1 MFQSLIDRLTHR
13 CLRHPWVTI
22 GISALLLIAG
32 IIGAVQL
39 KLELIPS
46 IEFPQTLIMA
56 SNPGAEAQ
64 DTLQQVTIPLEK
76 AVKDIKGVVNVEST
90 TQGGM
95 TFITVRNKFGL
106 DQAAL
111 RTKIQKAVDSLNYPE
126 GMQKPE
132 LLTFSLDDL
141 PIAMVS
147 VSSSSLDLKNLK
159 VLVDESIVPALK
171 NVDQI
176 ADVQLSGGQE
186 LPEGQSGQPGGLAQ
200 APAVEPDPTPTELPA
215 TEPTMPAGSENPASS
230 NPLPASWQFAG
241 QAQKIELNSPDD
253 VTPEMFQVIAKMAPQ
268 MLKDLTPDNLRGF
281 SPEVLAWLPVDF
293 VDTLDESLRTEL
305 DALAQPAGGLSSK
318 AIATAA
324 AAAELAAHAP
334 ALSGIWLEP
343 ASDGTPSRM
352 KTAADLIYNGFFPTA
367 AEYLNAFVSSS
378 GPYVSAFMRDL
389 APEVILWLNETEP
402 GFLTS
407 LKPATLR
414 LFSLDALGS
423 LPETYLSSIDPALR
437 KELEGILAGTI
448 AVFIPTST
456 INRVDG
462 NPSLSMAIYK
472 DGEANIVTVSHRL
485 FDALDELEKET
496 PGLRFDIVFEQS
508 SFIEES
514 ISGVVREGGLGA
526 AFAVLIILFFLS
538 GTVSGRYRL
547 SWRSTLVTGVSIPL
561 SIFIAFALMKWLPP
575 AASVLFKPLSK
586 ATADIP
592 VLGVITLL
600 LYRLFPEGMT
610 LNIMTLSGMTVAVG
624 RVIDDS
630 IVVLENIYRHIQR
643 GEDRKEA
650 VLVGTRDVALPI
662 LASTVTTVVVF
673 LPIGVIGGLIGSFFL
688 PFGMAVTYALGASFL
703 VAVTIVPLLAYLF
716 IRKEHL
722 PEEKETAFQRGYTPV
737 LKWAL
742 KNKAST
748 LAIAAVLFLAS
759 VYLLAQQPRAFLP
772 NFGEQQLSVS
782 VKMSNGTGMVETNAL
797 AAEFETRLENI
808 TGLGV
813 VQSEIGS
820 SGMMSSFMG
829 GGVDQGAASLTIGFT
844 DLSRVKQITD
854 EVRQA
859 AVKHFGEDNVTVS
872 SGSMSSGAFGGFSL
886 VLSGDPDQLTAFN
899 SQAVQI
905 LEGVDGLANVSSNL
919 LDQNQILRVDGQS
932 AVRFSGEL
940 ETSDSLGVI
949 AEAKQVLAKALPE
962 GLTVSEGFESQ
973 QQTEGFAQAARAIL
987 VSIIAVYLVMVIAFR
1002 SFVHPF
1008 TILFSLP
1015 LAIIGAA
1022 IALWITNRVVGLSA
1036 MVGLMMLVGIVV
1048 TNAIILVDRVR
1059 RNRTLRGLAT
1069 QEALIEAGRTRLR
1082 PILMTATAT
1091 ILALVPLA
1099 LGFNQGAIIAAD
1111 LATVVIGGLFTS
1123 TMLTLLVVPVMFSL
1137 LDGITRIKVLREK

>member
-1 MFQSLIDRLTHR
+1 MFQSLIDRLTRR
-13 CLRHPWVTI
+13 CLRHPWITI
-22 GISALLLIAG
+22 SISALLLLAG
-32 IIGAVQL
+32 IIGALQM

-46 IEFPQTLIMA
+46 IEFPQTLILA

-64 DTLQQVTIPLEK
+64 DTLQQVTIPLEN
-76 AVKDIKGVVNVEST
+76 AVKDIQGVVNVEST
-90 TQGGM
+90 TQGSM
-95 TFITVRNKFGL
+95 TFITVRNKFGI
-106 DQAAL
+106 DQEEL
-111 RTKIQKAVDSLNYPE
+111 RAEIQKAVDSLAYPE
-126 GMQKPE
+126 DMKKPE
-132 LLTFSLDDL
+132 LLTFGMDDL

-147 VSSSSLDLKNLK
+147 VSSSNLDLQALK
-159 VLVDESIVPALK
+159 ALVDESIVPAL
-171 NVDQI
+171 NGLDQI

-186 LPEGQSGQPGGLAQ
+186 LPQAAAGESAQ
-200 APAVEPDPTPTELPA
+200 VKAVEPEPTQAPTPA
-215 TEPTMPAGSENPASS
+215 PTQPAGSGNPD
-230 NPLPASWQFAG
+230 NLLPASWKLAG
-241 QAQKIELNSPDD
+241 QMQNIELNSVDD
-253 VTPEMFQVIAKMAPQ
+253 VTPEMFQAVAKMAPQ
-268 MLKDLTPDNLRGF
+268 MLKDLTPENLRGL

-293 VDTLDESLRTEL
+293 AGTLDATLRSEL
-305 DALAQPAGGLSSK
+305 DILAQPAGGLSAK
-318 AIATAA
+318 ATAAAA

-343 ASDGTPSRM
+343 AADGTPSTM

-367 AEYLNAFVSSS
+367 AEYLNAFAASS
-378 GPYVSAFMRDL
+378 GPFVTAFMKDL
-389 APEVILWLNETEP
+389 TPEVILWLNETET
-402 GFLTS
+402 GFLNN
-407 LKPATLR
+407 LNPATLR
-414 LFSLDALGS
+414 LCSQPVLGS

-437 KELEGILAGTI
+437 TELEGIAAGTI
-448 AVFIPTST
+448 AVFIPTDT

-462 NPSLSMAIYK
+462 NPSLTLVLYK
-472 DGEANIVTVSHRL
+472 DGDANIVTVSHRL
-485 FDALDELEKET
+485 FNALDDLEQKT
-496 PGLRFDIVFEQS
+496 PGLRFDVVFEQA
-508 SFIEES
+508 SFIQES

-526 AFAVLIILFFLS
+526 VFAVLIILLFLS
-538 GTVSGRYRL
+538 GIVGGRYRL

-561 SIFIAFALMKWLPP
+561 SIFIAFALMNWLPP
-575 AASVLFKPLSK
+575 VASLLFKPLSK

-592 VLGVITLL
+592 VLGTITLL
-600 LYRLFPEGMT
+600 LFRLFPEGMT

-650 VLVGTRDVALPI
+650 VLVGVHDVALAI

-673 LPIGVIGGLIGSFFL
+673 LPIGIIGGLIGSFFL

-716 IRKEHL
+716 IRKENL
-722 PEEKETAFQRGYTPV
+722 PEEKETPLQRGYTP
-737 LKWAL
+737 LLRWAL
-742 KNKAST
+742 KNKAAT
-748 LAIAAVLFLAS
+748 LAIATLLFLSS
-759 VYLLAQQPRAFLP
+759 VYLMSRQPRAFLP
-772 NFGEQQLSVS
+772 SFGEQQLSIS
-782 VKMSNGTGMVETNAL
+782 VKMPNGTGMVETDARV
-797 AAEFETRLENI
+797 AGFETKLKDI

-820 SGMMSSFMG
+820 AGMMSSMMG
-829 GGVDQGAASLTIGFT
+829 GGVDQTAASLTIGFT
-844 DLSRVKQITD
+844 DLKHVKQITD
-854 EVRQA
+854 QVRESAIQ
-859 AVKHFGEDNVTVS
+859 HFGAENVTVS
-872 SGSMSSGAFGGFSL
+872 SGSLSSGAFGGFSL
-886 VLSGDPDQLTAFN
+886 VLSGDPDQLAAFN
-899 SQAVQI
+899 SQALQV

-932 AVRFSGEL
+932 AVRFSGEV
-940 ETSDSLGVI
+940 ETSNTLGVI
-949 AEAKQVLAKALPE
+949 AEAKQALAKALPE
-962 GLTVSEGFESQ
+962 GLTVTEGFESQ
-973 QQTEGFAQAARAIL
+973 QQTQGFAQAARAIL
-987 VSIIAVYLVMVIAFR
+987 VSVLAVYLVMVVAFR

-1048 TNAIILVDRVR
+1048 TNAIILVDRVI
-1059 RNRTLRGLAT
+1059 RNRALRGMST

-1082 PILMTATAT
+1082 PILMTAIAT
-1091 ILALVPLA
+1091 MLALLPLA

-1137 LDGITRIKVLREK
+1137 LDHLRFPKK

>member
-1 MFQSLIDRLTHR
+1 MFQSSIDRLTRR

-32 IIGAVQL
+32 IIGALQM

-46 IEFPQTLIMA
+46 IEFPQTMILA
-56 SNPGAEAQ
+56 TNPGAEAQ
-64 DTLQQVTIPLEK
+64 DTLQQVTIPLEN

-90 TQGGM
+90 TQGSM

-106 DQAAL
+106 DQDAL
-111 RTKIQKAVDSLNYPE
+111 RTEIQKAVDSLTYPE
-126 GMQKPE
+126 GMKIPE
-132 LLTFSLDDL
+132 LLTFGMDDL
-141 PIAMVS
+141 PVAMVS
-147 VSSSSLDLKNLK
+147 VSSSSLDLQNLK

-171 NVDQI
+171 DLDQI
-176 ADVQLSGGQE
+176 AEVQLSGGQE
-186 LPEGQSGQPGGLAQ
+186 LPEGAAGGAAQ
-200 APAVEPDPTPTELPA
+200 VQAAEPEPTEIPTPA
-215 TEPTMPAGSENPASS
+215 PTKPTGSENPD
-230 NPLPASWQFAG
+230 NPLPASWKLAG
-241 QAQKIELNSPDD
+241 QMQGIELNSTDD
-253 VTPEMFQVIAKMAPQ
+253 ITPEMFQAIAKMAPQ
-268 MLKDLTPDNLRGF
+268 MLKDLTPENLRGL

-293 VDTLDESLRTEL
+293 VNTLDATLRSEL
-305 DALAQPAGGLSSK
+305 DSLAQPAGGLSAK

-324 AAAELAAHAP
+324 AAAELAARAP

-343 ASDGTPSRM
+343 ASDGTPSTL

-367 AEYLNAFVSSS
+367 AEYLNAFTATS
-378 GPYVSAFMRDL
+378 GPYVPAFMKDL
-389 APEVILWLNETEP
+389 TPEVILWLDEIEP

-414 LFSLDALGS
+414 LLSPDVLGS

-437 KELEGILAGTI
+437 EELEGIAAGTI

-462 NPSLSMAIYK
+462 NPSLTLVIYK
-472 DGEANIVTVSHRL
+472 DGEANVVSVSHRL
-485 FDALDELEKET
+485 FKALDELEKET
-496 PGLRFDIVFEQS
+496 TGLRFDLIFEQA

-526 AFAVLIILFFLS
+526 VFAVIIILLFLS
-538 GTVSGRYRL
+538 GIVGGRYRL

-561 SIFIAFALMKWLPP
+561 SIFIAFALMNWFSP

-586 ATADIP
+586 ATANIP
-592 VLGVITLL
+592 VLGAITLL

-650 VLVGTRDVALPI
+650 VLVGTRDVALAI

-673 LPIGVIGGLIGSFFL
+673 LPIGVIGGLIGAFFL

-716 IRKEHL
+716 IRKENL
-722 PEEKETAFQRGYTPV
+722 PEEKETVLQRGYTPV
-737 LKWAL
+737 LRWAL

-748 LAIAAVLFLAS
+748 LAIATVLFLAS
-759 VYLLAQQPRAFLP
+759 VYLLAQQPRAFMP
-772 NFGEQQLSVS
+772 SFGEQQLSVT
-782 VKMSNGTGMVETNAL
+782 VTMPDGTGMADTNAL
-797 AAEFETRLENI
+797 VAGFETKLEDI

-820 SGMMSSFMG
+820 GGLMSSFMG

-844 DLSRVKQITD
+844 DLKHVKSIT
-854 EVRQA
+854 EQVRQIA
-859 AVKHFGEDNVTVS
+859 IKHFGEENVTVS
-872 SGSMSSGAFGGFSL
+872 SGSLSSSAFAGFSL
-886 VLSGDPDQLTAFN
+886 VLSGDPDQLAAFN
-899 SQAVQI
+899 SQALQI
-905 LEGVDGLANVSSNL
+905 LEGVEGLANISSNL

-932 AVRFSGEL
+932 AVRFSGEV
-940 ETSDSLGVI
+940 ESSNTLGVI
-949 AEAKQVLAKALPE
+949 TEAKQALVKALPE

-987 VSIIAVYLVMVIAFR
+987 VSILAVYLVMVVAFR
-1002 SFVHPF
+1002 SFIHPF

-1022 IALWITNRVVGLSA
+1022 IALWITNRVVGMSA

-1048 TNAIILVDRVR
+1048 TNAIILVDRVI
-1059 RNRTLRGLAT
+1059 RNRALRGLDT
-1069 QEALIEAGRTRLR
+1069 HEALIEAGRTRLR

-1091 ILALVPLA
+1091 MLALLPLA
-1099 LGFNQGAIIAAD
+1099 LGFNQGTIIAAD

-1123 TMLTLLVVPVMFSL
+1123 TMLTLLVVPVMFNL
-1137 LDGITRIKVLREK
+1137 LDRVKIGKMPGKR

>member
-1 MFQSLIDRLTHR
+1 MFQSLIDRLTRR
-13 CLRHPWVTI
+13 CLRHPWITI
-22 GISALLLIAG
+22 SISTLLLIAG
-32 IIGAVQL
+32 IVGALQM
-39 KLELIPS
+39 KLELIPP
-46 IEFPQTLIMA
+46 IEFPQTMIMA
-56 SNPGAEAQ
+56 TDPGAEAQ
-64 DTLQQVTIPLEK
+64 DTLQQVTVPLEN
-76 AVKDIKGVVNVEST
+76 AVKNIKGVVNVEST
-90 TQGGM
+90 TQGSM

-106 DQAAL
+106 DQEVL
-111 RTKIQKAVDSLNYPE
+111 RTEIQKAVDSLTYPE
-126 GMQKPE
+126 GMKTPE
-132 LLTFSLDDL
+132 LLTFGMDDL
-141 PIAMVS
+141 PVAMVS
-147 VSSSSLDLKNLK
+147 VSSAELDLQNLK
-159 VLVDESIVPALK
+159 TLVDESIVPALK
-171 NVDQI
+171 GLNQI

-186 LPEGQSGQPGGLAQ
+186 LPQVAAGESTQVQ
-200 APAVEPDPTPTELPA
+200 AVEPKPTKVPTA
-215 TEPTMPAGSENPASS
+215 APTKPAGSENTD
-230 NPLPASWQFAG
+230 NPLPVSWQFAA

-268 MLKDLTPDNLRGF
+268 MLKDLTPENLRGF

-293 VDTLDESLRTEL
+293 ADTLDATLRSEL
-305 DALAQPAGGLSSK
+305 DVLAQPAGGLSSK
-318 AIATAA
+318 AIAAAA
-324 AAAELAAHAP
+324 AAAELAARAP

-343 ASDGTPSRM
+343 AADGTPSTL

-367 AEYLNAFVSSS
+367 AEYLNAFAASS
-378 GPYVSAFMRDL
+378 GPHVSAFMKDL
-389 APEVILWLNETEP
+389 TPEVILWLDETEP
-402 GFLTS
+402 GFLAG
-407 LKPATLR
+407 LEPATLR
-414 LFSLDALGS
+414 LFSPDILGS
-423 LPETYLSSIDPALR
+423 LPEMYLSSIDPALR
-437 KELEGILAGTI
+437 KELEGIAAGTI
-448 AVFIPTST
+448 TVFIPTNT
-456 INRVDG
+456 VNRVDG
-462 NPSLSMAIYK
+462 NPSLTLVVYK
-472 DGEANIVTVSHRL
+472 DGDANVVTVSHRL
-485 FDALDELEKET
+485 FNALDKFEKET
-496 PGLRFDIVFEQS
+496 PGLRFDVIFEQA

-526 AFAVLIILFFLS
+526 VFAVLIILLFLS
-538 GTVSGRYRL
+538 GLVGGRYRL
-547 SWRSTLVTGVSIPL
+547 SWRSTLVTAVSIPL
-561 SIFIAFALMKWLPP
+561 SIFIAFAMMKWFAP
-575 AASVLFKPLSK
+575 AAALLFKPLSK

-592 VLGVITLL
+592 VLGAFTLL

-650 VLVGTRDVALPI
+650 VLVGVHDVALAI

-703 VAVTIVPLLAYLF
+703 VAITIVPLLAYLF
-716 IRKEHL
+716 IRKENL
-722 PEEKETAFQRGYTPV
+722 PEEKETALQRGYTPV
-737 LKWAL
+737 LRWAI

-748 LAIAAVLFLAS
+748 LAIATVLFLGS
-759 VYLLAQQPRAFLP
+759 VYLLARQPRAFLP
-772 NFGEQQLSVS
+772 SFGEQQLSIS
-782 VKMSNGTGMVETNAL
+782 VKMPNGTGMVETNAL
-797 AAEFETRLENI
+797 VAGFETKLKNI

-820 SGMMSSFMG
+820 GGLMSSFMG
-829 GGVDQGAASLTIGFT
+829 GGVDQTAASLTIGYK
-844 DLSRVKQITD
+844 DLSHVKQITD
-854 EVRQA
+854 QVRQA
-859 AVKHFGEDNVTVS
+859 AVAHFGEENVTVS

-886 VLSGDPDQLTAFN
+886 VLSGSPDQLAAFN
-899 SQAVQI
+899 SQALQI

-919 LDQNQILRVDGQS
+919 LDQNQILRVDGQP
-932 AVRFSGEL
+932 AVLFSGEV
-940 ETSDSLGVI
+940 ETSNSLGVI
-949 AEAKQVLAKALPE
+949 AEAKQALVKALPE

-973 QQTEGFAQAARAIL
+973 QQTEGFAQASRAIL
-987 VSIIAVYLVMVIAFR
+987 VSVLAVYLVMVIAFR

-1048 TNAIILVDRVR
+1048 TNAIILVDRVI
-1059 RNRTLRGLAT
+1059 RNRALRGMAT

-1091 ILALVPLA
+1091 MLALMPLA

-1137 LDGITRIKVLREK
+1137 LDRLRMAKK